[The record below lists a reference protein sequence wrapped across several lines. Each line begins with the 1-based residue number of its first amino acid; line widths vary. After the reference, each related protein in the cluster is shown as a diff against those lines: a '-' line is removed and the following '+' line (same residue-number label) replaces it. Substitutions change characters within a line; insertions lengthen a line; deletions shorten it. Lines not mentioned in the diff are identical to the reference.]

1 MKAKYLWLVL
11 TTLFFF
17 GCDDNTGGLGLGMLP
32 ESDKITVDT
41 KTFEFITESAAF
53 DSVFAKTNIGYVGQF
68 TDHEQDFGFYKGS
81 FLTELNC
88 VDSLT
93 FPKPYD
99 PTTNRDS
106 LNNMIGD
113 VEESFELARIVL
125 GYYSFFGD
133 SLSPMQVSIY
143 ELNENLDK
151 NHYTNSALPKRK
163 RLIGRKSFS
172 AIDLADSLRHEA
184 NHLHQVSI
192 PVSNDVGIEII
203 KEYRDHPN
211 TFNNSETFR
220 EFFKGLYITSDIG
233 DGTVL
238 YIQHVQLD
246 VVFRSFQLDSKG
258 DVVKKKDGTKKEDGS
273 AADSTY
279 LAYRSFASTMEVIQ
293 SNRID
298 ISEGEI
304 KKKVNEGGHTYL
316 KSPAGIYTKAVLPI
330 EEIINKGGNGID
342 LDQDTINAVKLVF
355 DAYRQEIKS
364 QYSMSPPGTV
374 LLIKEAEVKNFFEK
388 NMIPDNTTS
397 YVAYYV
403 NNQYVFTNI
412 MRLVTSLAKE
422 MEEAREKAGASWNDA
437 EWLKENATIAII
449 PVSLGT
455 QTSSQGA
462 TVITNAQHDL
472 KPAYVKLKGGTGT
485 TDKPTDK
492 LQLQVVYS
500 RFNVD

>member
-17 GCDDNTGGLGLGMLP
+17 GCDDNTGELGLGMLP
-32 ESDKITVDT
+32 ESDEMTVGA

-68 TDHEQDFGFYKGS
+68 TDHEQGFGFYKGS

-88 VDSLT
+88 VDDLA

-99 PTTNRDS
+99 PETNRDS

-133 SLSPMQVSIY
+133 SLNPMQVSIY
-143 ELNENLDK
+143 ELGEKLDK
-151 NHYTNSALPKRK
+151 NHYTNSALPERK

-172 AIDLADSLRHEA
+172 AIDLADSLRHEM

-192 PVSNDVGIEII
+192 PILGDVGKEII
-203 KEYRDHPN
+203 QEYRDHPG
-211 TFNNSETFR
+211 TFKNSETFS

-246 VVFRSFQLDSKG
+246 IVFRSFQLDSKG
-258 DVVKKKDGTKKEDGS
+258 DIMQKHNNGG
-273 AADSTY
+273 DSTY

-293 SNRID
+293 SNRIE
-298 ISEGEI
+298 ISEENI
-304 KKKVNEGGHTYL
+304 KDKVTDTGLTYL

-330 EEIINKGGNGID
+330 GEIINKGGGGID
-342 LDQDTINAVKLVF
+342 LEQDTINAVKLVF

-364 QYSMSPPGTV
+364 QYSMTPPGTV
-374 LLIKEAEVKNFFEK
+374 LLIQEAEVKDFFEK
-388 NMIPDNTTS
+388 NLIPNNTTS

-422 MEEAREKAGASWNDA
+422 MKGAKEKAGKDGTPWNEA
-437 EWLKENATIAII
+437 QWLKENATIAII

-472 KPAYVKLKGGTGT
+472 KPAYVKLKGGA
-485 TDKPTDK
+485 DK
-492 LQLQVVYS
+492 LKLQVVYS
-500 RFNVD
+500 RFRS